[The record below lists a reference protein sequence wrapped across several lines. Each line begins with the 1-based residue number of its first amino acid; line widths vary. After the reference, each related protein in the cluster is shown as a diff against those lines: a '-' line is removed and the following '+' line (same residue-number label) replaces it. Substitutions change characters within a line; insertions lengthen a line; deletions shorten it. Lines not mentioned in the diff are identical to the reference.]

1 MAARTS
7 HRGTAPTP
15 PTGSPRAWPERPRI
29 VLPRTSCTPARSTHE
44 RQPRLDPDRVG
55 GLDRCRAHGRGHGH
69 PPGQGRHQGHGL
81 EPHPG
86 QGRAARRVRLLD
98 RRQHR
103 RTAWHGRRLHDGVH
117 QQGPRAGAA
126 RRRWSAGRA
135 GRGAPDRRR
144 LLDGRPVGLRGDAR
158 RLCRARR
165 RLPGLPGQRQ
175 RQGREGGH
183 AHPGRLG
190 AGGHLPPGAAAAG
203 ADRPVGHLRRRGR
216 RLPAGEDLSQHH
228 AGRGHPVHGRDHRA
242 GREGR
247 GLPRG
252 LPRVP
257 QQQRHGLGVHPVQ
270 VAGVREPGLHAH
282 VHPDPAAQGLRP
294 RLCGGAR
301 PRRPD
306 ARGGR
311 GGRGGAGQR
320 QQRPGGGGLLRP
332 ARPAGPELR
341 DHAAPRE
348 RRGRRRPERGRPM
361 TGARPMAAPGHMG
374 VDYETR
380 VNFDRLR
387 SYRLSRA
394 KESLEASGCGAF
406 LLFDF
411 YNIRYTTQTWI
422 GGALGDKMTRYALL
436 TRGGEPM
443 LWDFGSAAR
452 HHRLYSPWLDPE
464 NCHAGMLGL
473 RGAIAPTAGLMESAV
488 RQIKGLLEDAGVADA
503 PVAVDIVEP
512 PFLFEMQRQGL
523 TVVDAQQL
531 MLDARQ
537 IKSSDEIMLLTQAAA
552 MVDGV
557 YQDIVEVLKPG
568 IRENEIVA
576 LANKRLYELGSDQVE
591 AVNAVSGER
600 CNPHPHNFSDR
611 LIRPGDQAFFDII
624 HSFNGYRTCYYRTFS
639 VGSATAAQ
647 RDAYT
652 KAREW
657 MDASINMIKPGV
669 GTDEVAAVWPAATEF
684 GFENEMAAFGLQFG
698 HGLGLGLHERPI
710 ISRLNS
716 MTEPIELQPGMVFA
730 LETYCPASDGFSA
743 ARIEEEVVVTP
754 DGPQI
759 LTLFPA
765 QDLVVTN
772 PY

>member
-1 MAARTS
+1 MGPS
-7 HRGTAPTP
+7 AP
-15 PTGSPRAWPERPRI
+15 
-29 VLPRTSCTPARSTHE
+29 
-44 RQPRLDPDRVG
+44 
-55 GLDRCRAHGRGHGH
+55 
-69 PPGQGRHQGHGL
+69 
-81 EPHPG
+81 
-86 QGRAARRVRLLD
+86 
-98 RRQHR
+98 
-103 RTAWHGRRLHDGVH
+103 
-117 QQGPRAGAA
+117 
-126 RRRWSAGRA
+126 
-135 GRGAPDRRR
+135 
-144 LLDGRPVGLRGDAR
+144 
-158 RLCRARR
+158 
-165 RLPGLPGQRQ
+165 
-175 RQGREGGH
+175 
-183 AHPGRLG
+183 
-190 AGGHLPPGAAAAG
+190 AAA
-203 ADRPVGHLRRRGR
+203 
-216 RLPAGEDLSQHH
+216 
-228 AGRGHPVHGRDHRA
+228 
-242 GREGR
+242 
-247 GLPRG
+247 
-252 LPRVP
+252 
-257 QQQRHGLGVHPVQ
+257 
-270 VAGVREPGLHAH
+270 
-282 VHPDPAAQGLRP
+282 
-294 RLCGGAR
+294 
-301 PRRPD
+301 
-306 ARGGR
+306 
-311 GGRGGAGQR
+311 
-320 QQRPGGGGLLRP
+320 
-332 ARPAGPELR
+332 
-341 DHAAPRE
+341 
-348 RRGRRRPERGRPM
+348 
-361 TGARPMAAPGHMG
+361 PMAAPGHMG
-374 VDYETR
+374 VDYEQR
-380 VNFDRLR
+380 VDFDRLR
-387 SYRLSRA
+387 KYRLSRA
-394 KESLEASGCGAF
+394 KASLEASECGAF

-411 YNIRYTTQTWI
+411 YNIRYATQTWI

-436 TRGGEPM
+436 TRDGEPM

-452 HHRLYSPWLDPE
+452 HHRLYSPWLHPT

-473 RGAIAPTAGLMESAV
+473 RGAIAPTAGLMEQAV

-503 PVAVDIVEP
+503 PVGVDIVEP

-537 IKSSDEIMLLTQAAA
+537 IKSHDEIMLLTQAAA

-576 LANKRLYELGSDQVE
+576 LANKRLYEMGSDQVE
-591 AVNAVSGER
+591 AINAVSGER

-639 VGSATAAQ
+639 VGSATPSQ

-669 GTDEVAAVWPAATEF
+669 GTDEVAAVWPKAEEF

-716 MTEPIELQPGMVFA
+716 MKEPIELQPGMVFA

-754 DGPQI
+754 DGARV

-765 QDLVVTN
+765 QDLVVAN